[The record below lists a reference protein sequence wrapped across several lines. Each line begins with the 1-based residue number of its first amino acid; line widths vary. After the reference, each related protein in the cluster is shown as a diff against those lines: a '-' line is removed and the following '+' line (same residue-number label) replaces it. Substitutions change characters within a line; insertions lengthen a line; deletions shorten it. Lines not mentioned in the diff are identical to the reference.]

1 MENYTPRL
9 KALYRDEVIG
19 QLKEQF
25 EYQNAMEVPRLTK
38 IVINKGVGEAV
49 ANKKVL
55 QDAVEELRAITGQ
68 HPVTRQARKSVSN
81 FKLRQGMPVG
91 AYVTLR
97 GDRMWEFLDRLVSLA
112 LPRVRD
118 FRGIPDKSF
127 DGRGNYTLGIKEQ
140 IIFPEINIDRV
151 DKISGMDISFVTT
164 ATTDAEAYS
173 LLKGLGMPF
182 VRRGAEA
189 EVA

>member
-9 KALYRDEVIG
+9 KALYRDDVIG
-19 QLKEQF
+19 QLNEQF
-25 EYQNAMEVPRLTK
+25 EYKNAMEVPRLTK
-38 IVINKGVGEAV
+38 IVINKGLGEAV

-55 QDAVEELRAITGQ
+55 QDAVEELRMITGQ

-81 FKLRQGMPVG
+81 FKLRQGMPIG

-97 GDRMWEFLDRLVSLA
+97 GEKMWEFLDRLVSLA

-151 DKISGMDISFVTT
+151 DKISGMDVSFVTT
-164 ATTDAEAYS
+164 AKTDAEAYA

-182 VRRGAEA
+182 VRRGEEA